1 MFNITNGLQYFICP
15 ISQIHH
21 RGRDV
26 NVPMGPEDSPA
37 PITAKIKGW
46 LGDIMYGRA
55 EHQWGIVVPEKQ

>member
-1 MFNITNGLQYFICP
+1 
-15 ISQIHH
+15 
-21 RGRDV
+21 
-26 NVPMGPEDSPA
+26 MGPEDSPA